1 MDYFLLKQD
10 ERYNDLP
17 VIKQL
22 SRKID
27 VRNLNYQNI
36 HNVPEPSVFYVKAT
50 PNSSYLDILGNDLF
64 LVSERLKNLM
74 EKYQPDAVFKTVVLI
89 DSENKRQ
96 EKYFLPAFKKI
107 DALSPNCEFT
117 RDKSMIT
124 KLILK
129 RDKITNQ
136 KIFAVSE
143 GPKPMIVVRLDAAE
157 SILRRYFDGICLQ
170 RIPVED

>member
-1 MDYFLLKQD
+1 MLKQD
-10 ERYNDLP
+10 ESYNDLL

-22 SRKID
+22 SQKID
-27 VRNLNYQNI
+27 IKNLNYQNI
-36 HNVPEPSVFYVKAT
+36 HNAPDTNIFYVKAT
-50 PNSSYLDILGNDLF
+50 PESNYLDIFDSDIF
-64 LVSERLKNLM
+64 LVSERLKELM
-74 EKYQPDAVFKTVVLI
+74 EKYQPDAVFKTLVLI
-89 DSENKRQ
+89 DLENKRQ